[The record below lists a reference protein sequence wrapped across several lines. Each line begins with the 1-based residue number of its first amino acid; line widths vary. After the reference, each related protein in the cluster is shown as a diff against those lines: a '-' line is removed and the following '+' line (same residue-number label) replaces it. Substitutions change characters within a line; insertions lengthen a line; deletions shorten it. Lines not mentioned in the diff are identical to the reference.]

1 MWRGIWGERIVMAP
15 GQARTGPGSRVRLSG
30 HDTTHETRTYVQ
42 TWTRR
47 PQEGKKNVAVM
58 AKELKNNFVIKGFLA
73 HLPSS
78 TWWRLPQ
85 RRKKKIGFDFD
96 RALNLAWL
104 QFYSTKLGGLG
115 RESRHGPSRGS
126 GSSLLGWQ
134 ATRGP
139 GSPGQG
145 AEARCSVGSSGRRST
160 ITRGCT
166 PARVEATVQVYTV
179 HSDRLLFSV
188 RASTV
193 RKLRSLYGEPGAD
206 TGRGLHPALR
216 VQRHHN
222 YLLHSS
228 LDDLNQHGPS

>member
-1 MWRGIWGERIVMAP
+1 MMAP

-96 RALNLAWL
+96 RALNLA
-104 QFYSTKLGGLG
+104 
-115 RESRHGPSRGS
+115 
-126 GSSLLGWQ
+126 
-134 ATRGP
+134 
-139 GSPGQG
+139 
-145 AEARCSVGSSGRRST
+145 
-160 ITRGCT
+160 
-166 PARVEATVQVYTV
+166 
-179 HSDRLLFSV
+179 
-188 RASTV
+188 
-193 RKLRSLYGEPGAD
+193 
-206 TGRGLHPALR
+206 
-216 VQRHHN
+216 
-222 YLLHSS
+222 
-228 LDDLNQHGPS
+228 